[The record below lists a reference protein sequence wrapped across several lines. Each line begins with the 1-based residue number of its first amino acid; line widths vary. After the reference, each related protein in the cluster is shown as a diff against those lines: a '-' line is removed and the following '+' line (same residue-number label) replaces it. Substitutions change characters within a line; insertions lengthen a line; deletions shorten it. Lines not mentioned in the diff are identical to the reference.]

1 MNSFKKLSA
10 FSVAAGL
17 SFVLSGCGLLTPPEP
32 EEVPPPPKM
41 PAPDFF
47 NPNDYNTKGVDLNI
61 PGDAKYPDYFE
72 VTSFDAPDV
81 LMVRSVKVTKTGT
94 APNERE
100 TKAYGAPVRMRL
112 AGVYSPRPNSSNAAE
127 RRYSPMAMQAVRN
140 WTLGRQISIE
150 QDRRYPQ
157 DLQGIPRVQMF
168 FMGGKNR
175 DQKLNLNRMLI
186 RSGYAVVDI
195 HAPTIFDTKGWLNDE
210 EYAREHRLGLWQYIV
225 LQSRQQPPIKTT
237 TTTTT
242 TTPAAAPAP
251 ADPAAPPVP

>member
-17 SFVLSGCGLLTPPEP
+17 SFVLSGCGFLSPPDPAPLPEP
-32 EEVPPPPKM
+32 PKQ

-47 NPNDYNTKGVDLNI
+47 NPNDYNTAGVDLNKEND
-61 PGDAKYPDYFE
+61 PAYPDYFE

-81 LMVRSVKVTKTGT
+81 FYVRSVKLVKTGT
-94 APNERE
+94 PPNQTEVPS
-100 TKAYGAPVRMRL
+100 YGAPFRVRL
-112 AGVYSPRPNSSNAAE
+112 AGVYTARPNSSNAAE
-127 RRYSPMAMQAVRN
+127 RRYSPMAMQAVNN
-140 WTLGRQISIE
+140 WTLGRKLSIQ
-150 QDRRYPQ
+150 QDGRYPE
-157 DLQGIPRVQMF
+157 DLQGIKRVQVF
-168 FMGGKNR
+168 FMGGKNK

-210 EYAREHRLGLWQYIV
+210 EYARNHRLGLWQYIV

-242 TTPAAAPAP
+242 TTTPAPAP
-251 ADPAAPPVP
+251 AAPAAP

>member
-10 FSVAAGL
+10 LSVAAGL
-17 SFVLSGCGLLTPPEP
+17 SVVLSGCGLLTPPEP

-47 NPNDYNTKGVDLNI
+47 NPSDYNIDGVPLNKVDD
-61 PGDAKYPDYFE
+61 PALPAYFE
-72 VTSFDAPDV
+72 VTSFEAPDV
-81 LMVRSVKVTKTGT
+81 LMLRSVKITKTGT
-94 APNERE
+94 APNQRE
-100 TKAYGAPVRMRL
+100 VLSYGAPIRMRL
-112 AGVYSPRPNSSNAAE
+112 AGIYAPRPDSSNAAE

-140 WTLGRQISIE
+140 WTLGRKLDIQ

-157 DLQGIPRVQMF
+157 DLQGIARVQIF
-168 FMGGKNR
+168 FPGGKNR

-210 EYAREHRLGLWQYIV
+210 EYARKHRLGLWQYIV

-242 TTPAAAPAP
+242 TTAPAAVPAP
-251 ADPAAPPVP
+251 PAP